1 MANLGY
7 TGATNA
13 NYITNNNQLT
23 NGAGYTTYTAN
34 QSLNTSNSPSF
45 AGVNIN
51 GNLNAVDNIYLA
63 NALYHEGDTNT
74 YLVFGTDTIT
84 LATAGSSEVT
94 VNSTGVR
101 LGDTGNGYFQ
111 PVTGNYGSVQI
122 DGGAHTG
129 YEGYSIGGRA
139 VFMHDNSSTM
149 GLYDDV
155 NNEWGIRYTFNG
167 AAELF
172 YNGVTKLQTISN
184 GVNISGDLNAVD
196 NVYVANA
203 VLHEGDTDTYMQFHA
218 ADQWRVVTGGTERL
232 EVNNSAITASTD
244 IIIAGTGNYLQFPD
258 GTQQTTAATGGGAS
272 YLQAWVGKDSGTANT
287 LNSVAGDGSGNWVAV
302 GSSGVV
308 CRSTNN
314 GSTWAAATVSGA
326 TTFQDVATDGS
337 GNWVAVGGNGQVYYS
352 SNAGS
357 TWTAGTSGVGSNEI
371 TGVATDG
378 SGNWLFVD
386 NGGQCRKSTNNGST
400 WSYLANPGGAT
411 STLRGIRY
419 GNGSWLT
426 WNSSNVLYRSTNT
439 GTSFAYEESIN
450 IKEKAVGTDGAG
462 NWIVGRDGGLVY
474 KSTDDGAT
482 WAFTGDYGFGNG
494 SGTNSPT
501 TIAGS
506 GDGVVIV
513 NRSNESAPAGGGLT
527 FLIYDDSGDF
537 GDYSTS
543 SSNSGNFR
551 GWRGMSSDGAGS
563 WVGVGSSGAIG
574 VAQE

>member
-1 MANLGY
+1 M
-7 TGATNA
+7 
-13 NYITNNNQLT
+13 
-23 NGAGYTTYTAN
+23 
-34 QSLNTSNSPSF
+34 
-45 AGVNIN
+45 
-51 GNLNAVDNIYLA
+51 
-63 NALYHEGDTNT
+63 
-74 YLVFGTDTIT
+74 
-84 LATAGSSEVT
+84 
-94 VNSTGVR
+94 
-101 LGDTGNGYFQ
+101 
-111 PVTGNYGSVQI
+111 
-122 DGGAHTG
+122 
-129 YEGYSIGGRA
+129 
-139 VFMHDNSSTM
+139 
-149 GLYDDV
+149 
-155 NNEWGIRYTFNG
+155 
-167 AAELF
+167 
-172 YNGVTKLQTISN
+172 
-184 GVNISGDLNAVD
+184 
-196 NVYVANA
+196 
-203 VLHEGDTDTYMQFHA
+203 
-218 ADQWRVVTGGTERL
+218 
-232 EVNNSAITASTD
+232 
-244 IIIAGTGNYLQFPD
+244 
-258 GTQQTTAATGGGAS
+258 
-272 YLQAWVGKDSGTANT
+272 
-287 LNSVAGDGSGNWVAV
+287 
-302 GSSGVV
+302 
-308 CRSTNN
+308 
-314 GSTWAAATVSGA
+314 
-326 TTFQDVATDGS
+326 
-337 GNWVAVGGNGQVYYS
+337 YYS